1 MAGHSSAKVTEGY
14 THLVG
19 RNLLE
24 KQRRIDSDKK
34 PN

>member
-19 RNLLE
+19 SKLLQ
-24 KQRRIDSDKK
+24 KQRKIDKK
-34 PN
+34 KDVD